1 MHSRLVATGRARS
14 VLAVLGLV
22 WAVGPLQGCATWAPG
37 WLADRGQTDESV
49 IRPDAP
55 AAYDLMVA
63 QLLRSDGR
71 LAEAVAA
78 FERAV
83 AKDDES
89 AYLHRKTAEALAMTN
104 RVDDALHHANRAFEL
119 DPDDRSTRQFLGQ
132 IYRLRRD
139 PVGAERVLL
148 DEDAEPV
155 DEAAA
160 FLLYQVYLGSGRLDD
175 ALATAQWWVD
185 AEPDA
190 LRARVALANAY
201 QRLERPLEAEAAL
214 YQALEQDPGNLRIY
228 DALARSLR
236 ERGERGAE
244 IELYRELL
252 EQYPHHHATLV
263 AMAEARWAEKDL
275 DAAMEIFEEI
285 EDHYPDD
292 LRSVIRLGFLR
303 YETEQFEEAALR
315 FERALEANPED
326 YEIAFFLGVVLRRIG
341 NDEAAVE
348 AFERIPPEHKNAIQ
362 AHRHLAAIYEERG
375 EYDRALV
382 AIEVVAQA
390 EPSLDLE
397 LYVASLRAKTGD
409 LDGAIQHLESLLT
422 GTARDDEVFYNL
434 GVIYGEAKRN
444 EDALRYMQRALEQ
457 NPDNANALNYVGYT
471 LAEKGEN
478 LDEAET
484 MIRRAAELRPD
495 DGYIADSLGWVYYM
509 RARPLIK
516 TGRHSEAQKYLQ
528 TALKELRR
536 AEELTG
542 GDPVISEH
550 LGDTYLLL
558 DEKERALERFEEAV
572 GLEPREGEQPFLRE
586 KLETL
591 QKELR

>member
-1 MHSRLVATGRARS
+1 MHSRMVTRSGLRS
-14 VLAVLGLV
+14 VAAALGLV
-22 WAVGPLQGCATWAPG
+22 WAVGPLLGCATWTPG
-37 WLADRGQTDESV
+37 WLGDPAPGDQTV

-55 AAYDLMVA
+55 AEYDLMVA

-71 LAEAVAA
+71 LADAVAA
-78 FERAV
+78 YERAV
-83 AKDDES
+83 AKDEES

-104 RVDDALHHANRAFEL
+104 RVDDALHHANRAYEL
-119 DPDDRSTRQFLGQ
+119 DPEDRSTRQFLGQ
-132 IYRLRRD
+132 LYRLRRD
-139 PVGAERVLL
+139 PIGAERVLV
-148 DEDAEPV
+148 DEAGNPL

-160 FLLYQVYLGSGRLDD
+160 FLLYQVYLGSGRLAA
-175 ALATAQWWVD
+175 ALKAAQWWVD
-185 AEPDA
+185 AEPDS

-201 QRLERPLEAEAAL
+201 QRLDRPLEAEEAL
-214 YQALEQDPGNLRIY
+214 YDALEQDPGNLRIY

-236 ERGERGAE
+236 ERGEREAE
-244 IELYRELL
+244 IEIYHELL

-263 AMAEARWAEKDL
+263 AMAEARWAQKDL
-275 DAAMEIFEEI
+275 EAAMEIFEEI
-285 EDHYPDD
+285 EERYPDD

-303 YETEQFEEAALR
+303 YETGQFDEAALR
-315 FERALEANPED
+315 FERALESNPED
-326 YEIAFFLGVVLRRIG
+326 YEIAFFLGVVLRRTG
-341 NDEAAVE
+341 EDEAAIE
-348 AFERIPPEHKNAIQ
+348 AFEVIPPEHKNAIQ
-362 AHRHLAAIYEERG
+362 AHRHLAAIYEGRG

-382 AIEVVAQA
+382 EIEVVARA

-409 LDGAIQHLESLLT
+409 FDGAILHLESLLT
-422 GTARDDEVFYNL
+422 GTVRDDEVFYSL
-434 GVIYGEAKRN
+434 GVLYGEAKRN
-444 EDALRYMQRALEQ
+444 EDALRFMQRALEQ

-471 LAEKGEN
+471 LAEKGED

-495 DGYIADSLGWVYYM
+495 DGYIVDSLGWVYYM
-509 RARPLIK
+509 RARPLVES
-516 TGRHSEAQKYLQ
+516 GRHNEAQKYLQ
-528 TALKELRR
+528 TALEELRR

-572 GLEPREGEQPFLRE
+572 RLEPREGEQPHLRE
-586 KLETL
+586 KLESL
-591 QKELR
+591 QKELH